1 MADQVRVALAD
12 YPITVPIKTSTDPTF
27 AFDSITPITKVF
39 KPMIR
44 TGAYDISEM
53 AIVTY
58 VQARAYN
65 KPIWLLPAVLLA
77 RFQHK
82 TIVCNAQYSTLR
94 PKDLEGK
101 RVGVRSYSQT
111 TVMWART
118 ILASEYDVDIDKID
132 WVTFQD
138 GHVAEF
144 SDPPNARRAPAG
156 TSVAEMLQG
165 GEIDAG
171 IMGNDLPKDDPRL
184 VTVIED
190 PNGDAKK
197 GYDKNKVLPI
207 NHMVVASQDLI
218 EQRPEVVRR
227 FFSLLAASKMAGNGV
242 TEAGVDMNPIG
253 IGALRH
259 SLETIIEHC
268 FRQKLIDRR
277 LTVDELFHDETRD
290 LML

>member
-1 MADQVRVALAD
+1 MVDRIRVALAD
-12 YPITVPIKTSTDPTF
+12 YPITASVKAKAGDLFEFDPIKPV
-27 AFDSITPITKVF
+27 TKAF

-44 TGAYDISEM
+44 NGAYDISEM

-65 KPIWLLPAVLLA
+65 KPIWLLPVALLA

-82 TIVCNAQYSTLR
+82 TIVCNSQYSTLR

-101 RVGVRSYSQT
+101 TVGARSYSQT

-132 WVTFQD
+132 WVTFED
-138 GHVAEF
+138 GHVAEY
-144 SDPPNARRAPAG
+144 SDPENARRAPAG
-156 TSVAEMLQG
+156 SSVAAMLQAG
-165 GEIDAG
+165 DIDAA
-171 IMGNDLPKDDPRL
+171 ILGNDLPKDDARL
-184 VTVIED
+184 ITVIED
-190 PNGDAKK
+190 PKGDAKR
-197 GYDKNKVLPI
+197 GYEKNRVVPI

-218 EQRPEVVRR
+218 ERRPEVVKQ
-227 FFSLLAASKMAGNGV
+227 FFDMLAASKAAGNGV

-253 IGALRH
+253 IDALRH

-277 LTVDELFHDETRD
+277 LTVDELFHDKTRD
-290 LML
+290 MML